1 MKLCAIIGIHSGCW
15 DPLLSPALQNE
26 GSHAG
31 HDLPQNAL
39 AQFSHPSWGAAP
51 IQWLLM
57 WLVPPC
63 LL

>member
-1 MKLCAIIGIHSGCW
+1 MKLCGIIGIHSGCW

-51 IQWLLM
+51 IQ
-57 WLVPPC
+57 
-63 LL
+63 